1 MSSATNETMT
11 ADNYADL
18 VIKDAG
24 LIVQSDG
31 RTDART
37 VAVFTN
43 LAMIPN
49 LKSVEESKRTKM
61 VEECKRA
68 GISLGGGQAQFVRFA
83 GLVLALPA
91 SDDSTMI
98 GGKGVKYSGTVGSYS
113 TRDGAHVLRKAIRT
127 AATNLKTI
135 PVKNGGITT
144 DADMEGWIAKQGA
157 TREAVL
163 HAIVNAAQSGPKAPA
178 DAATLLSKIDA
189 LVGGLEKLQG
199 STAER
204 KVAAELA
211 ARLTAW

>member
-24 LIVQSDG
+24 LIVQADG

-49 LKSVEESKRTKM
+49 LKSVEESKRAKM

-127 AATNLKTI
+127 AATNLKNAGTI
-135 PVKNGGITT
+135 KT
-144 DADMEGWIAKQGA
+144 DGEMEGWIAKQGA

-163 HAIVNAAQSGPKAPA
+163 HAIVTAAQSGPKAPA

-204 KVAAELA
+204 KTAKELA